1 MFVSG
6 TVVVVTPS
14 EAKKHYSVASPNIRS
29 TKSVR
34 RAYKPHHVGYWV
46 NGIWVALGTVFPPDQ
61 ELQILLP
68 RWEETGNHKWKA
80 KYNRCVD

>member
-1 MFVSG
+1 MKLISVFVSG

-14 EAKKHYSVASPNIRS
+14 EAKKHSEHRQTSLQVCPPRLQAAS
-29 TKSVR
+29 R
-34 RAYKPHHVGYWV
+34 RL
-46 NGIWVALGTVFPPDQ
+46 LGKRH
-61 ELQILLP
+61 LGGR